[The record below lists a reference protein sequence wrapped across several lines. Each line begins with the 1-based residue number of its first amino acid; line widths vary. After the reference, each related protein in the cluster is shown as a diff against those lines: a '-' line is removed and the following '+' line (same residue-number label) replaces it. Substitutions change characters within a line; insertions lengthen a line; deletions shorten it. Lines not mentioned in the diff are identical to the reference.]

1 MIQGRL
7 VWPLCKDNKQIRQV
21 YQFCLRTCFALSYV
35 EGWGNNSWQFSI
47 TIFAVSK
54 NTLVC
59 VYRLRNQCI
68 ICVCACAHVCVCVF
82 VWRVKGRISHWLM
95 IALFYKMSR
104 LEWIVKIP
112 HMSVIVFLQLQQ
124 HVRLRV
130 SLETL
135 IRRRP
140 GLTNSHIVHKLL
152 IGSSPATDQKLSGRC
167 SRTVWKKNRPP
178 NFNTSQAV

>member
-1 MIQGRL
+1 MWRDGGTT
-7 VWPLCKDNKQIRQV
+7 PDNFLLPFL
-21 YQFCLRTCFALSYV
+21 QF
-35 EGWGNNSWQFSI
+35 Q
-47 TIFAVSK
+47 K
-54 NTLVC
+54 KTLVC

-152 IGSSPATDQKLSGRC
+152 IGSSPVTDQKLSGRC
-167 SRTVWKKNRPP
+167 SRTVWRKNRPP